1 MYLLPIPVV
10 ALSKA
15 WVYGHSF
22 DGIVGSNPAWVMD
35 VCFLRMLCV
44 VR

>member
-1 MYLLPIPVV
+1 MNRLQIPVA
-10 ALSKA
+10 ALYKA

-22 DGIVGSNPAWVMD
+22 AGIVGSNPAWVMD
-35 VCFLRMLCV
+35 VCFLWMLCI